1 MANKSEIIIYK
12 AEDGSTEIDVRIEK
26 DSVWL
31 SQLQMAIL
39 FDQTKQNISLHI
51 HNIFK
56 ENELNRNSVV
66 KDYLTTAA
74 DGKQYK
80 TNYYNLDVVIS
91 VGYRV
96 RSKRGTEFRIWA
108 TKLLQQFLIK
118 GYVLNEKRLK
128 EQSQMQLK
136 DLQRTVKLIQ
146 SIAVQQ
152 KLSSEEASGL
162 LNVIADYTLALD
174 VLDQFDHQQLKI
186 NYTERNNKFRIDYPQ
201 AKNAI
206 DTLREKFNSTSIF
219 GMEKDDS
226 FKSSLNTIYQTFD
239 KNELYPSVEEKAA
252 HLLYFVI
259 KNHSF
264 VDGNKRIA
272 AFLFVW
278 FIERNGLLY
287 RQDGNKRI
295 ADNALVALTLL
306 IAVSKPEEMEVMVKV
321 VVNLINK
328 SN

>member
-206 DTLREKFNSTSIF
+206 DTLREKFHSTSLF

-306 IAVSKPEEMEVMVKV
+306 IAASKPEEMEVMVKV

>member
-1 MANKSEIIIYK
+1 MN
-12 AEDGSTEIDVRIEK
+12 T
-26 DSVWL
+26 
-31 SQLQMAIL
+31 
-39 FDQTKQNISLHI
+39 QTTFSYYVHI
-51 HNIFK
+51 
-56 ENELNRNSVV
+56 
-66 KDYLTTAA
+66 
-74 DGKQYK
+74 Q
-80 TNYYNLDVVIS
+80 
-91 VGYRV
+91 
-96 RSKRGTEFRIWA
+96 
-108 TKLLQQFLIK
+108 
-118 GYVLNEKRLK
+118 
-128 EQSQMQLK
+128 
-136 DLQRTVKLIQ
+136 
-146 SIAVQQ
+146 
-152 KLSSEEASGL
+152 
-162 LNVIADYTLALD
+162 
-174 VLDQFDHQQLKI
+174 
-186 NYTERNNKFRIDYPQ
+186 YTERNNKFRIDYPQ

-206 DTLREKFNSTSIF
+206 DTLREKFHSTSIF

-306 IAVSKPEEMEVMVKV
+306 IAASKPEEMEVMVKV

>member
-1 MANKSEIIIYK
+1 
-12 AEDGSTEIDVRIEK
+12 
-26 DSVWL
+26 
-31 SQLQMAIL
+31 MAIL

-186 NYTERNNKFRIDYPQ
+186 NSTERNNKFRIDYPQ

-264 VDGNKRIA
+264 VDGNKRRA

-306 IAVSKPEEMEVMVKV
+306 IAASKPEEMEVMVKV

>member
-306 IAVSKPEEMEVMVKV
+306 IAASKPEEMEVMVKV

>member
-1 MANKSEIIIYK
+1 
-12 AEDGSTEIDVRIEK
+12 
-26 DSVWL
+26 
-31 SQLQMAIL
+31 MAIL

-201 AKNAI
+201 AKN
-206 DTLREKFNSTSIF
+206 
-219 GMEKDDS
+219 G
-226 FKSSLNTIYQTFD
+226 
-239 KNELYPSVEEKAA
+239 
-252 HLLYFVI
+252 
-259 KNHSF
+259 
-264 VDGNKRIA
+264 
-272 AFLFVW
+272 
-278 FIERNGLLY
+278 
-287 RQDGNKRI
+287 
-295 ADNALVALTLL
+295 
-306 IAVSKPEEMEVMVKV
+306 
-321 VVNLINK
+321 
-328 SN
+328 